1 MNSCYIKAY
10 IGLVFC
16 LMLSSV
22 MAFPTHAADL
32 KLAKVSL
39 ETVFNNSTRVKAA
52 AEEIK
57 KMQSEANAKLGAMR
71 TQIMQLQERLKD
83 EKSPLKKEEREKAEN
98 DLKLKTEEIANEQ
111 QALQAKLSFKE
122 RSIQNVFRTQIK
134 SAVEKI
140 AKEEGLTAVFSEQ
153 AMVFSGNLPDLAEK
167 VTKAF
172 DAMPAIE
179 KQQQQ

>member
-1 MNSCYIKAY
+1 MNSCFFKACMCS
-10 IGLVFC
+10 VFC
-16 LMLSSV
+16 FMLSFT
-22 MAFPTHAADL
+22 MAVPTHAADL
-32 KLAKVSL
+32 KLAKVNL

-57 KMQSEANAKLGAMR
+57 KMQLDANAKLGAMR

-83 EKSPLKKEEREKAEN
+83 EKSPLKKEEKEKAEN

-111 QALQAKLSFKE
+111 QSLQAKLTFKE
-122 RSIQNVFRTQIK
+122 RSLQNVFRTQIK

-153 AMVFSGNLPDLAEK
+153 AMVFSGDLPDLSEK

>member
-1 MNSCYIKAY
+1 MNSCFFKAC
-10 IGLVFC
+10 IGSVFC
-16 LMLSSV
+16 FMLSFIV
-22 MAFPTHAADL
+22 AVPTHAADI

-57 KMQSEANAKLGAMR
+57 KMQSDANAKLGAMR
-71 TQIMQLQERLKD
+71 AQIMQLQERLKD
-83 EKSPLKKEEREKAEN
+83 EKSPLKKEEKEKAEN

-111 QALQAKLSFKE
+111 QSLQTKLNFKE
-122 RSIQNVFRTQIK
+122 RSLQNVFRTQIK

-153 AMVFSGNLPDLAEK
+153 AMVFSGDLPDLSEK